1 MIPVHFTNANRLLET
16 PGVKGVEPLP
26 VRADG
31 RHCWSCWRLNW
42 RERLR
47 VLWRGEMW
55 LGVASHQPPPVM
67 LTATSPDFHAKRPA
81 DNSAQP

>member
-1 MIPVHFTNANRLLET
+1 MIPVHFPNVNRLLET

-26 VRADG
+26 VRSDG
-31 RHCWSCWRLNW
+31 RPSRSCWRLSW

-67 LTATSPDFHAKRPA
+67 LTAEPPDFHARRTAENAPT
-81 DNSAQP
+81 P